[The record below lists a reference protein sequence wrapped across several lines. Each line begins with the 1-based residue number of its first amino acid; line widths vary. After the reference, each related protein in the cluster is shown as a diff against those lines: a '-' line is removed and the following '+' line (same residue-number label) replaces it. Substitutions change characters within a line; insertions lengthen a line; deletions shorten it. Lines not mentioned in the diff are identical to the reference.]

1 MKINNI
7 ELSWFRGAAA
17 SSVLDTELKN
27 VVVYGPNGSGKSTF
41 CDAIEYTIM
50 NGKIDHLRHEYS
62 GTRQEKGTR
71 NTHTPDGMV
80 SNISIGFEGDIFV
93 NGVIGIDGTPDFT
106 SNPDAILE
114 LVQSWKLEQLI
125 LRQDEV
131 AKFVEKPKGDKYTA
145 LLPLLGLH
153 HYEKAAEN
161 LNALRS
167 KVIAQS
173 NFILKKAQISTLEG
187 EAHKYLSS
195 LSEEDV
201 LIKLGELA
209 ERYIVGD
216 KPEGRRELTAT
227 ILESINKSIASITP
241 DITRYTLLTQIIDEN
256 LPEKLDTCKNSHN
269 KVVGQIDASLD
280 SRIGILQTS
289 KGWLDKLDKWE
300 GDINCPACGRTIP
313 LADFGGHVARELTSL
328 EELTPLRDDARSA
341 QGALK
346 SALENVRV
354 ILANP
359 ALSTWIDGVED
370 VEFKEAIIELSE
382 LNLSTWPDE
391 YPSENLPKIERCFPV
406 ILRYIRP
413 ILDAASPST
422 KDLINDLGIVRAS
435 ASIDEILNLRYEV
448 ERIENTSRYLT
459 SGESAI
465 KNHIK
470 TRTLQMIDQISG
482 DIESMWGKLHPGEP
496 IEEVKLYIPH
506 DADNSI
512 DICLKFFGVEQPSP
526 RLTLSEGHRN
536 SLGLCIF
543 LGLAQCGNNE
553 THPIFLDDIV
563 SSWDREHR
571 GMLSNILKE
580 GLGNRQILLFTHDR
594 EWFHELRTMLS
605 SSDWKF
611 MAIRPWIS
619 PDIGLQWSESQ
630 YTFDDARSLIDI
642 DPEAAG
648 TNVRKI
654 MDTQLSIIAERLQI
668 ELLYKRGDRN
678 DTRMCMEFLEK
689 IISIGRRAF
698 RKKEGTSWPEFTAPL
713 DDWNETHTLLLAWA
727 NRSSHTGSL
736 VPNEV
741 RQLIQ
746 SCETSLARFK
756 CESCGSYV
764 WSTNNTNRKRLQCN
778 CDDLQWRY

>member
-1 MKINNI
+1 LKINNI
-7 ELSWFRGAAA
+7 GLSWFRGAAT

-62 GTRQEKGTR
+62 GTRQEKGIR
-71 NTHTPDGMV
+71 NTHTPDEMV
-80 SNISIGFEGDIFV
+80 SSISIGFEGDIFV
-93 NGVIGIDGTPDFT
+93 NAVIGIDGTPDFT

-131 AKFVEKPKGDKYTA
+131 AKFVEKPKGDKYTT

-161 LNALRS
+161 LNALKS

-173 NFILKKAQISTLEG
+173 SLLLKKAQISTLEV

-195 LSEEDV
+195 LSEEYV
-201 LIKLGELA
+201 LIKLEELA

-216 KPEGRRELTAT
+216 KPEGRRELTST
-227 ILESINKSIASITP
+227 IMESINESIASITP
-241 DITRYTLLTQIIDEN
+241 DIARYTLLTQIIDEN
-256 LPEKLDTCKNSHN
+256 LSEKIKNCETSHN
-269 KVVGQIDASLD
+269 QVVGKIDAFLD

-289 KGWLDKLDKWE
+289 KGWLEKLDKWE
-300 GDINCPACGRTIP
+300 GDIDCPACGRTIP
-313 LADFGGHVARELTSL
+313 LADFGDHVTRELTSL
-328 EELTPLRDDARSA
+328 EEFTPLRNDARSA
-341 QGALK
+341 QDALK

-354 ILANP
+354 ILANL
-359 ALSTWIDGVED
+359 ALSTWIDSVED
-370 VEFKEAIIELSE
+370 VKFKEAITKLSE

-391 YPSENLPKIERCFPV
+391 YPSEALSQINKCFPE
-406 ILRYIRP
+406 ILTHIRP

-422 KDLINDLGIVRAS
+422 KDLINDLKIVEAS
-435 ASIDEILNLRYEV
+435 ARIDEILNLRYEV
-448 ERIENTSRYLT
+448 ERIENTLMYLT
-459 SGESAI
+459 LGESAI
-465 KNHIK
+465 KSHIK

-563 SSWDREHR
+563 S
-571 GMLSNILKE
+571 
-580 GLGNRQILLFTHDR
+580 GLPPENRSTL
-594 EWFHELRTMLS
+594 
-605 SSDWKF
+605 
-611 MAIRPWIS
+611 
-619 PDIGLQWSESQ
+619 
-630 YTFDDARSLIDI
+630 DAR
-642 DPEAAG
+642 
-648 TNVRKI
+648 
-654 MDTQLSIIAERLQI
+654 
-668 ELLYKRGDRN
+668 LL
-678 DTRMCMEFLEK
+678 
-689 IISIGRRAF
+689 
-698 RKKEGTSWPEFTAPL
+698 
-713 DDWNETHTLLLAWA
+713 
-727 NRSSHTGSL
+727 
-736 VPNEV
+736 
-741 RQLIQ
+741 
-746 SCETSLARFK
+746 
-756 CESCGSYV
+756 
-764 WSTNNTNRKRLQCN
+764 
-778 CDDLQWRY
+778 